1 MIVYLTSVYIYVENY
16 NMDEN
21 YERVR
26 IIEKLLTYKMYL
38 ENSQDD
44 LVDELVEYYT
54 NKESSLESIDGSDNV
69 LKDVKDV
76 SYENPYVAY
85 TTTQIKLAEMLPPI
99 IEEHIQM
106 LNVGDDIDLVLESF
120 ELEVY
125 RLKKDIY
132 GELREWEVLLNH
144 VSDDRLQEIKCNP
157 LGHGDLILKELL
169 WIRKFEDKFMQK
181 RI

>member
-1 MIVYLTSVYIYVENY
+1 MWPTL
-16 NMDEN
+16 
-21 YERVR
+21 
-26 IIEKLLTYKMYL
+26 
-38 ENSQDD
+38 
-44 LVDELVEYYT
+44 
-54 NKESSLESIDGSDNV
+54 
-69 LKDVKDV
+69 
-76 SYENPYVAY
+76 
-85 TTTQIKLAEMLPPI
+85 TTQIKLAEMLPPI